1 MTCRRLVKA
10 VALMALTTACA
21 SARPTASQP
30 AAASVGVAARE
41 ADAPAPQP
49 APDETPTLTG
59 IAPADLDAL
68 RPLLSRGPAFLVR
81 NPDGG
86 RDARITLVTR
96 ARASAE
102 EVRRAITTPGE
113 YPTFMPILRS
123 VDVLS
128 QHGNRTGFRFHV
140 AAPLFDVTALCAMRD
155 ASARRVDVDI
165 IESEVGPG
173 ASRWDILP
181 DEGGSLVAL
190 STWGDPSQGH
200 WLLRMVARRSPAAIA
215 GMNISVDTV
224 LALGAVRRA
233 EIRAGQQLPIR
244 PAEGIAPTGELAP
257 PEDGAWTRLA
267 RDAVVISTKLTPEGA
282 VVQVT
287 VAAWT
292 SAAPETVLARLRD
305 VPRYAGVWGSVRDV
319 EVLPAQSGDP
329 AGSVRFRSVVET
341 PLVRMEGEQRMEAEG
356 SVVRHVGLSGDFAD
370 AAHRWDVRA
379 DPQGG
384 SVVMLTGGA
393 DYNRAG
399 SITRALMARDP
410 WLMAGFAGS
419 WKIVWLRN
427 ALRGL

>member
-1 MTCRRLVKA
+1 MTGSRFVKTIALVALGGACATNRANPAPVSPAA
-10 VALMALTTACA
+10 VANV
-21 SARPTASQP
+21 SER
-30 AAASVGVAARE
+30 
-41 ADAPAPQP
+41 DAPPPAPP
-49 APDETPTLTG
+49 PDETPTLTG
-59 IAPADLDAL
+59 LSPADLEAL
-68 RPLLSRGPAFLVR
+68 RPLLTRGPASVVR

-96 ARASAE
+96 TGAAPE
-102 EVRRAITTPGE
+102 FVRRAITTPGE
-113 YPTFMPILRS
+113 YGTFMPILRG

-140 AAPLFDVTALCAMRD
+140 AAPMFDVTALCAMRE
-155 ASARRVDVDI
+155 ASPRRVDVDI
-165 IESEVGPG
+165 IESEIGPG

-181 DEGGSLVAL
+181 DGAGTVVAL

-200 WLLRMVARRSPAAIA
+200 WLLRLVARRSPAAVA

-233 EIRAGQQLPIR
+233 EINAGQQLPVR
-244 PAEGIAPTGELAP
+244 PAEGIAPTGELSP
-257 PEDGAWTRLA
+257 PEDGPWLRLA
-267 RDAVVISTKLTPEGA
+267 RDAMVVSTRLTPEGA

-287 VAAWT
+287 VAGWT
-292 SAAPETVLARLRD
+292 PASPETVMARLRD

-319 EVLPAQSGDP
+319 EVLAAQGGDP

-341 PLVRMEGEQRMEAEG
+341 PLVRMEGEQRMQSEG
-356 SVVRHVGLSGDFAD
+356 NTLWHIGLSGDFEGAS
-370 AAHRWDVRA
+370 HRWDVRP
-379 DPQGG
+379 DPEGG
-384 SVVMLTGGA
+384 SYVLLTGGA

-410 WLMAGFAGS
+410 WLSAGFAGS

-427 ALRGL
+427 ALRGM